1 MEFKFKKQAYQTV
14 AVNNTADVFLGQTNT
29 SDYQSKNTGPVFDA
43 NGQQDLFDL
52 AICANHKVDLAGK
65 SGPYNL
71 SELLLANI
79 NAVQQRS
86 NIILSSTLSSG
97 KEYGCCAL
105 DIEME
110 TGTGKTYVYINTIFE
125 LNKRYGWTKFV
136 VVVPSIA
143 IREGALKSFKMLER
157 HFFDEYGK
165 KAHYFVYNSDRL
177 ADLKQYAYSENIE
190 VMIIN
195 TQAFNSLDESKKSA
209 RIIYSH
215 RDEFGSYR
223 PIDAIAHSRPI
234 IIIDEPQKAAG
245 KATQNA
251 LKEFKPLFTLNY
263 SATHKTK
270 HNCIY
275 ALDAIDAFAHK
286 LVKRISVKGL
296 ELVDIT
302 SSNGYLYLDEIVI
315 SKDDPQA
322 VIELEVK
329 RASGK
334 IVRTNK
340 KLDVNDSLYEAS
352 CKLSQYKDLRITDI
366 KPETNSVVLSN
377 GTELI
382 KGQVIGDTSK
392 DTMERLQIRETI
404 RSHFDKEEI
413 LFNHNIKTLS
423 LFFIDEVANYRTY
436 DDDGVAHGGK
446 FAQYFEQE
454 YESLLLERLS
464 NIEEQYRN
472 RAPQELSHNAYYQY
486 LLKTKDNIA
495 SLHNGYFSIDKNHR
509 FNNGK
514 ANKEGLSDDIAAY
527 DLILR
532 DKERLLSFDEPTRF
546 IFSHSALREGWD
558 NPNVFQICTLRHTDS
573 EISKRQ
579 EIGRGL
585 RLCVNQ
591 NGDRM
596 DEQELGQSVHELN
609 TLSVIANESY
619 ESFVANLQ
627 KETKETLRTR
637 PTKVDIATFV
647 DKTVTLEDKSN
658 TTINHQQATSIYSYL
673 YDHDYI
679 NDDGVV
685 TDLFKQD
692 LANNSLAEMS
702 KKIAAFKDFMI
713 EAAKA
718 TYAEAT
724 QYASMLSNEMRAANK
739 PLHFT
744 DNFSKTEFQ
753 TLWESINNK
762 CFYTVDYDSQE
773 LITKAIKA
781 LNEQLLVA
789 QMKVQITTSTQVSC
803 TEFGDL
809 KTTHD
814 SNLVLEQS
822 SIKYD
827 PVGEIAQGAKLTRRT
842 AAAILRGLTQEK
854 FALFANNPESFI
866 EQTTRIIREQKANMI
881 VEHITYEPLSEKYSA
896 NIFVETKLKADKHYE
911 PRKKHITNVV
921 ASDSKIENDFATE
934 LEEAQDVCVYAK
946 LPRGFKIP
954 TPVGDYSPDWAVVF
968 HTGQVKHLYFVAET
982 KGTMEKMQLR
992 AIESAKIE
1000 CAQKLYNVPSSK
1012 VKYAH
1017 AVTYKDLLDAAKG
1030 QIVGS

>member
-165 KAHYFVYNSDRL
+165 KAHYFVYDSKRL
-177 ADLKQYAYSENIE
+177 PDLKQYAYSQNIE

-195 TQAFNSLDESKKSA
+195 TQAFNSFEESDDNSLV
-209 RIIYSH
+209 IYSQ
-215 RDEFGSYR
+215 RDDFGSYR
-223 PIDAIAHSRPI
+223 PIDAIAHTRPI
-234 IIIDEPQKAAG
+234 IIIDEPQKVAG
-245 KATQNA
+245 KSTLNA
-251 LKEFKPLFTLNY
+251 LKEFNPLFTLNY
-263 SATHKTK
+263 SATHKTQ

-296 ELVDIT
+296 ELVDLT

-329 RASGK
+329 RANGK
-334 IVRTNK
+334 IVRTIK
-340 KLDVNDSLYEAS
+340 KLVVNDSLYVES
-352 CKLSQYKDLRITDI
+352 NELNQYKDLRITDI

-454 YESLLLERLS
+454 YESLLLEHLS
-464 NIEEQYRN
+464 NIEEHYRN

-495 SLHNGYFSIDKNHR
+495 SIHNGYFSIDKNRR
-509 FNNGK
+509 FKNGTK
-514 ANKEGLSDDIAAY
+514 NDIAAY

-558 NPNVFQICTLRHTDS
+558 NPNVFQICTLRHTN
-573 EISKRQ
+573 SKINMRQ

-596 DEQELGQSVHELN
+596 DEQELGQSIHELN

-637 PTKVDIATFV
+637 PTKVDIDTFV

-658 TTINHQQATSIYSYL
+658 TTINPQQANSICSYL
-673 YDHDYI
+673 YDNDYI

-692 LANNSLAEMS
+692 LANNSLAAMS

-718 TYAEAT
+718 TYAEENH
-724 QYASMLSNEMRAANK
+724 YASMLSNEMRAANK

-789 QMKVQITTSTQVSC
+789 QMKVQITTSTQVSG
-803 TEFGDL
+803 TEFGEL

-814 SNLVLEQS
+814 SDLELEQS

-896 NIFVETKLKADKHYE
+896 NIFVETKLKADKNYE

-992 AIESAKIE
+992 AIEKAKIE

>member
-165 KAHYFVYNSDRL
+165 KAHYFVYDSKRL
-177 ADLKQYAYSENIE
+177 PDLKQYAYSQNIE

-195 TQAFNSLDESKKSA
+195 TQAFNSFEENDDNSLV
-209 RIIYSH
+209 IYSQ
-215 RDEFGSYR
+215 RDDFGSYR
-223 PIDAIAHSRPI
+223 PIDAIAHTRPI
-234 IIIDEPQKAAG
+234 IIIDEPQKVAG
-245 KATQNA
+245 KSTLNA
-251 LKEFKPLFTLNY
+251 LKEFNPLFTLNY
-263 SATHKTK
+263 SATHKTQ

-296 ELVDIT
+296 ELVDLT

-329 RASGK
+329 RANGK
-334 IVRTNK
+334 IVRTSK
-340 KLDVNDSLYEAS
+340 KLVVNDSLYVES
-352 CKLSQYKDLRITDI
+352 NELNQYKDLRITDI

-436 DDDGVAHGGK
+436 DDDGVAQGGK

-454 YESLLLERLS
+454 YQSLLLERLS

-495 SLHNGYFSIDKNHR
+495 SIHNGYFSIDKNRR
-509 FNNGK
+509 FKNGTK
-514 ANKEGLSDDIAAY
+514 NDIAAY

-558 NPNVFQICTLRHTDS
+558 NPNVFQICTLRHTN
-573 EISKRQ
+573 SKINMRQ
-579 EIGRGL
+579 EIGRGM

-591 NGDRM
+591 NGTRM
-596 DEQELGQSVHELN
+596 DEQELGQSIHELN

-627 KETKETLRTR
+627 KETKGTLRTR
-637 PTKVDIATFV
+637 PTKVNIDTFV

-658 TTINHQQATSIYSYL
+658 TTINHQQANSIYRYL
-673 YDHDYI
+673 YDNDYI

-692 LANNSLAEMS
+692 LANNSLAVMS

-718 TYAEAT
+718 TYAEANH
-724 QYASMLSNEMRAANK
+724 YASMLSNEMRAANK

-789 QMKVQITTSTQVSC
+789 QMKVQITTSTQVSG

-881 VEHITYEPLSEKYSA
+881 VEHITYDPLSEKYSA
-896 NIFVETKLKADKHYE
+896 NIFVETKLKADKNYE

>member
-65 SGPYNL
+65 SGPYGL

-143 IREGALKSFKMLER
+143 IREGALKSFNMLER

-165 KAHYFVYNSDRL
+165 KAHYFVYDSKRL
-177 ADLKQYAYSENIE
+177 PDLKQYAYSQNIE

-195 TQAFNSLDESKKSA
+195 TQAFNSFEENDDNSLV
-209 RIIYSH
+209 IYSQ
-215 RDEFGSYR
+215 RDDFGSYR
-223 PIDAIAHSRPI
+223 PIDAIAHTRPI
-234 IIIDEPQKAAG
+234 IIIDEPQKVAG
-245 KATQNA
+245 KSTLNA
-251 LKEFKPLFTLNY
+251 LKEFNPLFTLNY
-263 SATHKTK
+263 SATHKTQ

-296 ELVDIT
+296 ELVDLT
-302 SSNGYLYLDEIVI
+302 SSNGYLYLDEIII
-315 SKDDPQA
+315 SKDALQA

-340 KLDVNDSLYEAS
+340 KLNVNDSLYVAS
-352 CKLSQYKDLRITDI
+352 GKLSQYKDLRITDI

-436 DDDGVAHGGK
+436 DDDGVAQGGK

-454 YESLLLERLS
+454 YQSLLLERLS
-464 NIEEQYRN
+464 NIEEHYRN

-495 SLHNGYFSIDKNHR
+495 SIHNGYFSIDKNRR
-509 FNNGK
+509 FKNGTK
-514 ANKEGLSDDIAAY
+514 NDIAAY

-558 NPNVFQICTLRHTDS
+558 NPNVFQICTLRHTN
-573 EISKRQ
+573 SKINMRQ
-579 EIGRGL
+579 EIGRGM

-591 NGDRM
+591 NGTRM
-596 DEQELGQSVHELN
+596 DEQELGQSIHELN

-637 PTKVDIATFV
+637 PTKVDIDTFV

-658 TTINHQQATSIYSYL
+658 TTINHQQANSIYRYL
-673 YDHDYI
+673 HDNDYI

-685 TDLFKQD
+685 TDRFKQD
-692 LANNSLAEMS
+692 LANNSLAVMS

-718 TYAEAT
+718 TYAEANH
-724 QYASMLSNEMRAANK
+724 YASMLSNEIRAANK

-789 QMKVQITTSTQVSC
+789 QMKVQITTSTQVSG

-921 ASDSKIENDFATE
+921 ASDSLIENDFASK